1 MKDFLRIPASIIR
14 WIIVAGIVLFAL
26 ATFMGGSYIKTLILL
41 LIGTALVYWPAYFCR
56 RWDRRLSLV
65 IRASFIVLL
74 FLINS
79 VFFGMEPKSSIYL
92 SDFHRER
99 LMTIYDRMMED
110 WPAGTEDIYI
120 ETGFGKVHVL
130 ACGSRKMPPLLMV
143 HAASMGAHSWAE
155 NLEPLLG
162 HYRIYSID
170 NIGSGNKSQLKNP
183 QVYPANGKEL
193 ADLYALIADSL
204 GIGHSPVFGA
214 SNGGF
219 IAMNYACYHPD
230 KVESLALFG
239 PMGLTRLTGGSI
251 MMLSIATMYPFQF
264 VRDWVT
270 RWALGTDEEVIGK
283 YGEWFNCIME
293 GTVPS
298 LATPVPMSTLQK
310 REMTLPVLLF
320 LGNHDRIVG
329 DADHASETARDFC
342 DIRIE
347 VLESSHLVAVEQAAY
362 VNEVVGD
369 FLGLH

>member
-1 MKDFLRIPASIIR
+1 
-14 WIIVAGIVLFAL
+14 
-26 ATFMGGSYIKTLILL
+26 
-41 LIGTALVYWPAYFCR
+41 
-56 RWDRRLSLV
+56 
-65 IRASFIVLL
+65 
-74 FLINS
+74 
-79 VFFGMEPKSSIYL
+79 MEPKSSIYL